1 MILNCNVLHQ
11 IEAEKI
17 PSMEP
22 NEPTDLRNI
31 ALNSKF
37 GEKATRRNDLLPC
50 KYIVYCCDIL
60 LSHILW
66 AAALAYKLSE
76 L

>member
-17 PSMEP
+17 PPMEP

-31 ALNSKF
+31 ALNSEF
-37 GEKATRRNDLLPC
+37 GEKAIWRNDLLPLYLPG
-50 KYIVYCCDIL
+50 KPNFR
-60 LSHILW
+60 SHYNLHCRHFTPF
-66 AAALAYKLSE
+66 YPE
-76 L
+76 